1 MIILGLDPG
10 SERTGY
16 GVVRLRGRAVEALD
30 HGVVRVSGRLALS
43 ERLRRIHA
51 EVTGLLA
58 RHSPAVV
65 AVESIFHA
73 KNARS
78 ALVLGHVRGVILL
91 AAAQAGTEIREYSP
105 ATVKAQ
111 VSGSGRAEK
120 TQIAFM
126 VCRHLGL
133 AEGLKAGD
141 AADALAVAICAAQTP
156 IEVAS

>member
-16 GVVRLRGRAVEALD
+16 GVVRLEGRAIVALD
-30 HGVVRVSGRLALS
+30 HGVVKVSGRLPLS
-43 ERLRRIHA
+43 DRLCRIHA
-51 EVTGLLA
+51 ETAALLE
-58 RHSPAVV
+58 RHSPSVV

-91 AAAQAGTEIREYSP
+91 AAAQAGAEIREYSP

-120 TQIAFM
+120 SQIAFM

-133 AEGLKAGD
+133 TPGLQAGD

-156 IEVAS
+156 IEAAS